1 MQSEKARLYLFL
13 AMLAVFF
20 TLQGMATAQ
29 TSKPSTGAAAV
40 QAVASEPGLADLV
53 LKAAKLSQRL
63 TDLEESLEEVSDPTA
78 AESSF
83 RGTEERL
90 SALSSR
96 LKELKTAKTTGY
108 YQLIQLR
115 TALQQERDFLEK
127 NLEPVTTSLRQVAA
141 LRKEWSKEKKQW
153 SQWQASP
160 DEDLQ
165 IRSVQSTFA
174 RAQETISK
182 ARTTI
187 SQHLEPL
194 LAAEIRG
201 GDLQARTY
209 SLVSEVNNLISDRRA
224 VVSTESSPPMF
235 SSRYF
240 AQFSLGLGH
249 ELRQGIRAVILPDR
263 QFFTRQGWVIFLQ
276 ILLALALAAV
286 FLRSRQSLEESEQ
299 LRSLAKRPFALGVTV
314 SVGTLTAL
322 YTSLPPTWYLLVRV
336 FGWIAL
342 ARVVGVF
349 VSRSTHRWLIYG
361 LAFILITNQ
370 LFYVL
375 SLPLPLFRLYVFVVA
390 LVGSILCLWL
400 ARQSRWRK
408 DSPWYTYGLGFGSML
423 LMIVALLEV
432 SGQADWAVR
441 LLESSLATFGFA
453 LVAWLLMLLA
463 RGALD
468 WAVYRSRLQEIS
480 VFRNHGS
487 SIAAKS
493 TLFINLFIGFFFIV
507 AVLTFWQVY
516 DSSGEAF
523 KNILSLGVTLGSHR
537 ITLGLLLGVAALL
550 YGSFVASSALQ
561 TLLLEEVFP
570 KRHVEP
576 GVGLS
581 ISKLIQYILILVGFL
596 LALAALGF
604 TLTNITILGGA
615 IGVGI
620 GFGLQA
626 IVNNFASGI
635 ILLFERPIRVG
646 DAIQLVDLPCEVK
659 KIGLRSTVVTTRDD
673 AEIVIPNSDLITNQ
687 VTNWTLSERRMRL
700 RIPVGVAYGS
710 DVPLVMRILKEVA
723 KGNLSVL
730 SNPPS
735 SVLFMGFGDSSLN
748 FELRVWIRD
757 FLDRF
762 RIQSELNQTIDS
774 RFRSEG
780 VEIPFPQRDLHV
792 RSVDE
797 TPGSTL
803 KPPGDQRPDLTLVS
817 SKENDEEEEKDQ

>member
-1 MQSEKARLYLFL
+1 
-13 AMLAVFF
+13 
-20 TLQGMATAQ
+20 
-29 TSKPSTGAAAV
+29 
-40 QAVASEPGLADLV
+40 
-53 LKAAKLSQRL
+53 
-63 TDLEESLEEVSDPTA
+63 
-78 AESSF
+78 
-83 RGTEERL
+83 
-90 SALSSR
+90 
-96 LKELKTAKTTGY
+96 
-108 YQLIQLR
+108 
-115 TALQQERDFLEK
+115 
-127 NLEPVTTSLRQVAA
+127 
-141 LRKEWSKEKKQW
+141 
-153 SQWQASP
+153 
-160 DEDLQ
+160 
-165 IRSVQSTFA
+165 
-174 RAQETISK
+174 
-182 ARTTI
+182 
-187 SQHLEPL
+187 
-194 LAAEIRG
+194 
-201 GDLQARTY
+201 
-209 SLVSEVNNLISDRRA
+209 
-224 VVSTESSPPMF
+224 
-235 SSRYF
+235 
-240 AQFSLGLGH
+240 
-249 ELRQGIRAVILPDR
+249 
-263 QFFTRQGWVIFLQ
+263 
-276 ILLALALAAV
+276 
-286 FLRSRQSLEESEQ
+286 
-299 LRSLAKRPFALGVTV
+299 
-314 SVGTLTAL
+314 
-322 YTSLPPTWYLLVRV
+322 
-336 FGWIAL
+336 
-342 ARVVGVF
+342 
-349 VSRSTHRWLIYG
+349 
-361 LAFILITNQ
+361 
-370 LFYVL
+370 
-375 SLPLPLFRLYVFVVA
+375 
-390 LVGSILCLWL
+390 
-400 ARQSRWRK
+400 
-408 DSPWYTYGLGFGSML
+408 
-423 LMIVALLEV
+423 
-432 SGQADWAVR
+432 
-441 LLESSLATFGFA
+441 
-453 LVAWLLMLLA
+453 
-463 RGALD
+463 LD